1 MAVPEVRG
9 RLDNMGGVI
18 TVRSFLAC
26 VSLCLLLTGC
36 ALRPHL
42 EPPQLSV
49 SEVDIQSS
57 DLWHQR
63 LRVRMHVQ
71 NPNNR
76 VLAVKDLEYTLEVEG
91 QQLASGSSAESFTV
105 PALGETDFDMNVAT
119 NLAGALLT
127 LMSRGSDTLNQGV
140 AYRITGKV
148 TLSEGWIRSIPF
160 DEHGTF
166 KLQ

>member
-1 MAVPEVRG
+1 
-9 RLDNMGGVI
+9 MGGVI
-18 TVRSFLAC
+18 TARTLIAVRSLLAC
-26 VSLCLLLTGC
+26 AALCVLLAAC

-49 SEVDIQSS
+49 SEVDIQGS

-76 VLAVKDLEYTLEVEG
+76 VLAVQDLEYTLEVEG
-91 QQLASGSSAESFTV
+91 QQLASGSNAESFTV
-105 PALGETDFDMNVAT
+105 PALGETDFDMNVST
-119 NLAGALLT
+119 NLAGTLLT
-127 LMSRGSDTLNQGV
+127 LLSRGPDALNQGV
-140 AYRITGKV
+140 AYRLTGKV

-160 DEHGTF
+160 DERGNF